1 MSISVPKGWTLATIS
16 DLIAPQGLFVDGDWV
31 ESKDQDPDGEVR
43 LIQLADVGDG
53 AFRDRSSRFLR
64 PDQAERLGCTF
75 LREGDV
81 LVARMPDPLG
91 RACLYPGGKLPAV
104 TAVDVCI
111 IRPANEEVD
120 TRWLMWFLNAPQFRR
135 EVAAHQAGTTRKRI
149 SRKNLGSLLLPV
161 PPVAEQHHIVAAID
175 EHFSHLDAGLAALAG
190 ASRNLQRLRTALLRD
205 ALVGEPLPLGA
216 VTQFVRGVTY
226 KKADASSLPGPNLV
240 PVLRA
245 TNIQDGLTLHSDLVF
260 VPRRCV
266 ADVQLLRPGDI
277 VIAMSSGSS
286 SVVGKS
292 ALLRSSW
299 AGSFGAFCGVLRSLA
314 GVDPVYLAH
323 VLASR
328 EVRNRWSASAKGSNI
343 NNLKITDIAST
354 MVPVPSLAEQRAI
367 AATIDE
373 PSICTA
379 ECCLQ
384 RSTCGLRGERP
395 FH

>member
-1 MSISVPKGWTLATIS
+1 
-16 DLIAPQGLFVDGDWV
+16 
-31 ESKDQDPDGEVR
+31 
-43 LIQLADVGDG
+43 
-53 AFRDRSSRFLR
+53 
-64 PDQAERLGCTF
+64 
-75 LREGDV
+75 
-81 LVARMPDPLG
+81 
-91 RACLYPGGKLPAV
+91 V

-373 PSICTA
+373 QFSRLDATLGAVRRIGGMA
-379 ECCLQ
+379 A
-384 RSTCGLRGERP
+384 RSSGLASRGLADSLRSALLSAAFSGRLVDYEAKDLFTREDSRSP
-395 FH
+395 VGGRGA